1 MGSLRVSETA
11 TSIFRCHAC
20 GGAVPELKARAFTSL
35 VGSDCTPASGN
46 VSIGV
51 CQACGLLQKDISPA
65 WSELCAKIYG
75 SYRIY
80 HQGAGQEQ
88 KARGTD
94 GGQLK
99 PRSELIAEFLCN
111 TRKLPQAGSALDI
124 GSGNG
129 PFVRAMQK
137 SLPRWSLT
145 GSDVT
150 DRFRKQ
156 IEAIGPNI
164 LFRLTDELLASTDV
178 FDVVSLIHCIEHI
191 PAPAEYLGHVKSH
204 IANDGVV
211 LIQVPDAELNPFDL
225 VVADHSSHFSKVTL
239 RAEVEAAGYEIL
251 ACGNLVVDKEITLLA
266 RPLYN
271 QPVTHLRTAP
281 LGATDMATRNL
292 AWLDATLECGERLAH
307 GTRPLG
313 VFGTGIAGIWIGNV
327 IGNNLDFYCDEDMV
341 RVGHDYFGVPI
352 IAPSAIPVG
361 ATVFVCLE
369 PKLAKAIA
377 DRHSLPDRHF
387 VVPPPVAVTATP

>member
-1 MGSLRVSETA
+1 VSETA

-20 GGAVPELKARAFTSL
+20 GGAVPELKGRAFSSL
-35 VGSDCTPASGN
+35 VGSDCTPASGD
-46 VSIGV
+46 VRIGV
-51 CQACGLLQKDISPA
+51 CRACGLLQKETSPA

-80 HQGAGQEQ
+80 HQGAGHEQ

-145 GSDVT
+145 GSDMT
-150 DRFRKQ
+150 GRFREQ

-164 LFRLTDELLASTDV
+164 LFRLTDELLAGTDV

-191 PAPAEYLGHVKSH
+191 PAPAEYLRHVKPH
-204 IANDGVV
+204 IAKDGVM
-211 LIQVPDAELNPFDL
+211 LIQVPDVELNPFDL

-239 RAEVEAAGYEIL
+239 RAEVEAAGYEVL
-251 ACGNLVVDKEITLLA
+251 ACGNLVVAKEITLLA
-266 RPLYN
+266 RAVSD
-271 QPVTHLRTAP
+271 QPSTHLRTAP
-281 LGATDMATRNL
+281 PGATDMATRNL

-327 IGNNLDFYCDEDMV
+327 IGNSLDFYCDEDMA

-352 IAPSAIPVG
+352 IAPSAIPAG

-369 PKLAKAIA
+369 PNLAKAIA
-377 DRHSLPDRHF
+377 DRHGLPDRYF
-387 VVPPPVAVTATP
+387 VVPPPVAMTAIP